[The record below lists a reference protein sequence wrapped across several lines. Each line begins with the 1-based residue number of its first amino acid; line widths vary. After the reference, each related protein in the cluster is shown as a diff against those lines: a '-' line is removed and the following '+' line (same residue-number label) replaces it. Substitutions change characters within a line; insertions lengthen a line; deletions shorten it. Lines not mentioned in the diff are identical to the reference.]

1 MKYKVLIFLVIGI
14 CLYLI
19 DTAMS
24 ADEDKNIF
32 VSDQEILSLISAWK
46 SQVGRDPT
54 DDELARIINNL
65 IDEEI
70 LYREAL
76 LLGLDQEDTII
87 KRRLAQKI
95 SFLKEESIPE
105 TPTTEELNEYYENNK
120 EKYYIE
126 PSFTFTHYYFSKNN
140 NSLERSQQAL
150 KALQEDNKINSD
162 PFYLGKTFANEP
174 LRNIK
179 MNFGKNF
186 SKELMESDPN
196 EWNGPFESTYGHHI
210 VFINSINSGY
220 IPELKEVLRQ
230 VEVDFLQMKRD
241 QAVKGF
247 LDNIRSEYTIY
258 INPDLKF

>member
-1 MKYKVLIFLVIGI
+1 M
-14 CLYLI
+14 YLI

-105 TPTTEELNEYYENNK
+105 IPTTEELKKYYENNK

-126 PSFTFTHYYFSKNN
+126 PSFTFTHYYFSENN
-140 NSLERSQQAL
+140 NSLERSKQAL
-150 KALQEDNKINSD
+150 KALQDNSKVKSD

-179 MNFGKNF
+179 TNFGESF
-186 SKELMESDPN
+186 SIELMTADLAV
-196 EWNGPFESTYGHHI
+196 WNGPFESTYGHHI
-210 VFINSINSGY
+210 VYINSVNPGY
-220 IPELKEVLRQ
+220 IPEIEEVLRQ
-230 VEVDFLQMKRD
+230 VEVDFLQIKRE
-241 QAVKGF
+241 QAVKEF

>member
-1 MKYKVLIFLVIGI
+1 MKYKVLIFFIIGI
-14 CLYLI
+14 CLYLV

-32 VSDQEILSLISAWK
+32 VSDQEIISLISAWK

-105 TPTTEELNEYYENNK
+105 IPTIKELNKYYENNK

-126 PSFTFTHYYFSKNN
+126 PSFTFTHYYFSENN
-140 NSLERSQQAL
+140 NSLKRSQQAL
-150 KALQEDNKINSD
+150 KVIQDNNKVKSD

-174 LRNIK
+174 
-179 MNFGKNF
+179 
-186 SKELMESDPN
+186 S
-196 EWNGPFESTYGHHI
+196 
-210 VFINSINSGY
+210 
-220 IPELKEVLRQ
+220 
-230 VEVDFLQMKRD
+230 
-241 QAVKGF
+241 
-247 LDNIRSEYTIY
+247 
-258 INPDLKF
+258 

>member
-1 MKYKVLIFLVIGI
+1 MKYKVLIFFVIGI
-14 CLYLI
+14 CLYLV
-19 DTAMS
+19 DTVMS

-32 VSDQEILSLISAWK
+32 VSDQEILSLISAWR
-46 SQVGRDPT
+46 SQVGREPT

-105 TPTTEELNEYYENNK
+105 IPTTEELNEYYKNNK

-126 PSFTFTHYYFSKNN
+126 SSFTFTHYYFSENN

-150 KALQEDNKINSD
+150 KALQDNSKVKSD

-174 LRNIK
+174 LRNINT
-179 MNFGKNF
+179 NFGESF
-186 SKELMESDPN
+186 SNELMTADLAV
-196 EWNGPFESTYGHHI
+196 WNGPFESTYGHHI
-210 VFINSINSGY
+210 VYINSVIPGY
-220 IPELKEVLRQ
+220 IPEIEEVLRQ
-230 VEVDFLQMKRD
+230 VEVDFLQMKRE

-247 LDNIRSEYTIY
+247 LNNIRSEYTIF

>member
-1 MKYKVLIFLVIGI
+1 MYLV
-14 CLYLI
+14 
-19 DTAMS
+19 DTTMS
-24 ADEDKNIF
+24 ADKDKNIF

-46 SQVGRDPT
+46 SQVGRIPT

-105 TPTTEELNEYYENNK
+105 IPTTEELNNYYKNNK

-126 PSFTFTHYYFSKNN
+126 PSFTFTHYYFSEND
-140 NSLERSQQAL
+140 NSLKRSKQAL
-150 KALQEDNKINSD
+150 KALQDNNKVKSD

-174 LRNIK
+174 LRNINT
-179 MNFGKNF
+179 NFGKTF
-186 SKELMESDPN
+186 SKELMEADPSQ
-196 EWNGPFESTYGHHI
+196 WNGPFESTYGHHI
-210 VFINSINSGY
+210 VYINSVSQDIF
-220 IPELKEVLRQ
+220 LK
-230 VEVDFLQMKRD
+230 
-241 QAVKGF
+241 
-247 LDNIRSEYTIY
+247 
-258 INPDLKF
+258 

>member
-1 MKYKVLIFLVIGI
+1 MKYKVLIFFIIGI
-14 CLYLI
+14 CLYLV

-32 VSDQEILSLISAWK
+32 ISDQEILSLISAWK

-105 TPTTEELNEYYENNK
+105 IPTTEELKKYYENNK

-126 PSFTFTHYYFSKNN
+126 PSFTFTHYYFSENN
-140 NSLERSQQAL
+140 NSLERSKQAL
-150 KALQEDNKINSD
+150 KALQDSSKVKSD

-179 MNFGKNF
+179 TNFGESF
-186 SKELMESDPN
+186 SIELMTADLAV
-196 EWNGPFESTYGHHI
+196 WNGPFESTYGHHI
-210 VFINSINSGY
+210 VYINSVNPGY
-220 IPELKEVLRQ
+220 IPEIQEVLRQ
-230 VEVDFLQMKRD
+230 VEVDFLQIKRE

-247 LDNIRSEYTIY
+247 LNNIRSEYTIY

>member
-76 LLGLDQEDTII
+76 ILGLDQEDTII

-105 TPTTEELNEYYENNK
+105 IPTTEELNEYYENNK

-126 PSFTFTHYYFSKNN
+126 SSFTFTHYYFSENN
-140 NSLERSQQAL
+140 NSFERSKKAI
-150 KALQEDNKINSD
+150 KALQDNTKVKSD
-162 PFYLGKTFANEP
+162 PFYLGKTF
-174 LRNIK
+174 
-179 MNFGKNF
+179 
-186 SKELMESDPN
+186 SKELIEADLN
-196 EWNGPFESTYGHHI
+196 QWIGPLESTYGHHI
-210 VFINSINSGY
+210 VYVDSVNQGY
-220 IPELKEVLRQ
+220 IPEIEEVLRQ
-230 VEVDFLQMKRD
+230 VEVDFLQIKRE

-247 LDNIRSEYTIY
+247 LNNIRSEYTIF

>member
-1 MKYKVLIFLVIGI
+1 MYLV
-14 CLYLI
+14 
-19 DTAMS
+19 DTVMS

-105 TPTTEELNEYYENNK
+105 IPTTEELNEYYKNNK

-126 PSFTFTHYYFSKNN
+126 SSFTFTHYYFSENN

-150 KALQEDNKINSD
+150 KALQDNSKVKSD

-174 LRNIK
+174 LRNINT
-179 MNFGKNF
+179 NFGESF
-186 SKELMESDPN
+186 SNELMTADLAV
-196 EWNGPFESTYGHHI
+196 WNGPFESTYGHHI
-210 VFINSINSGY
+210 VYINSVIPGY
-220 IPELKEVLRQ
+220 IPEIEEVLRQ
-230 VEVDFLQMKRD
+230 VEVDFLQMKRE

-247 LDNIRSEYTIY
+247 LNNIRSEYTIF

>member
-1 MKYKVLIFLVIGI
+1 MYLV
-14 CLYLI
+14 

-105 TPTTEELNEYYENNK
+105 IPTTEELNKYYENNK

-126 PSFTFTHYYFSKNN
+126 PSFTFTHYYFSENN

-150 KALQEDNKINSD
+150 KALQDNKKVKSD

-174 LRNIK
+174 LRNINT
-179 MNFGKNF
+179 NFGESF
-186 SKELMESDPN
+186 SKELITADLTV
-196 EWNGPFESTYGHHI
+196 WNGPFESTYGHHI
-210 VFINSINSGY
+210 VYINSVTPGY
-220 IPELKEVLRQ
+220 IPEIKQVLRQ
-230 VEVDFLQMKRD
+230 VEVDFLQTKRE
-241 QAVKGF
+241 QAVKSF
-247 LDNIRSEYTIY
+247 LNEIRSEYTIF

>member
-1 MKYKVLIFLVIGI
+1 
-14 CLYLI
+14 
-19 DTAMS
+19 MS

-32 VSDQEILSLISAWK
+32 VSDQEILSLISAWR

-105 TPTTEELNEYYENNK
+105 IPTTEELNEYYKNNK

-126 PSFTFTHYYFSKNN
+126 SSFTFTHYYFSENN

-150 KALQEDNKINSD
+150 KALQDNSKVKSD

-174 LRNIK
+174 LRNINT
-179 MNFGKNF
+179 NFGESF
-186 SKELMESDPN
+186 SKELITADLAV
-196 EWNGPFESTYGHHI
+196 WNGPFESTYGHHI
-210 VFINSINSGY
+210 VYINSVIPGY
-220 IPELKEVLRQ
+220 IPEIEEVLRQ
-230 VEVDFLQMKRD
+230 VEVDFLQIKRE

-247 LDNIRSEYTIY
+247 LNNIRSEYTIF

>member
-1 MKYKVLIFLVIGI
+1 MYLV
-14 CLYLI
+14 
-19 DTAMS
+19 DTVMS

-32 VSDQEILSLISAWK
+32 VSDQEILSLISAWR
-46 SQVGRDPT
+46 SQVGREPT

-105 TPTTEELNEYYENNK
+105 IPTTEELNEYYKNNK

-126 PSFTFTHYYFSKNN
+126 SSFTFTHYYFSENN

-150 KALQEDNKINSD
+150 KALQDNSKVKSD

-174 LRNIK
+174 LRNINT
-179 MNFGKNF
+179 NFGESF
-186 SKELMESDPN
+186 SNELMTADLAV
-196 EWNGPFESTYGHHI
+196 WNGPFESTYGHHI
-210 VFINSINSGY
+210 VYINSVIPGY
-220 IPELKEVLRQ
+220 IPEIEEVLRQ
-230 VEVDFLQMKRD
+230 VEVDFLQMKRE

-247 LDNIRSEYTIY
+247 LNNIRSEYTIF

>member
-1 MKYKVLIFLVIGI
+1 MKYKVLIFFVIGI
-14 CLYLI
+14 CLYLL

-32 VSDQEILSLISAWK
+32 VSDQEIISLISAWK

-76 LLGLDQEDTII
+76 ILGLDQEDTII

-105 TPTTEELNEYYENNK
+105 IPSTGELKDFYNDNK

-126 PSFTFTHYYFSKNN
+126 HSFTFTHYYFSKNN
-140 NSLERSQQAL
+140 NSHERSQQAL
-150 KALQEDNKINSD
+150 KALQENNKVKSD

-220 IPELKEVLRQ
+220 IPELKEVLKQ

>member
-1 MKYKVLIFLVIGI
+1 MYLV
-14 CLYLI
+14 

-105 TPTTEELNEYYENNK
+105 IPTTKELNEYYKNNK

-126 PSFTFTHYYFSKNN
+126 PSFTFTHYYFSENN

-150 KALQEDNKINSD
+150 KALQDNSKVKSD

-179 MNFGKNF
+179 TNFGESF
-186 SKELMESDPN
+186 SIELMTADLAV
-196 EWNGPFESTYGHHI
+196 WNGPFESTYGHHI
-210 VFINSINSGY
+210 VYINSVNPGY
-220 IPELKEVLRQ
+220 IPEIEEVLRQ
-230 VEVDFLQMKRD
+230 VEVDFLQIKRE

-247 LDNIRSEYTIY
+247 LNNIRSEYTIF

>member
-1 MKYKVLIFLVIGI
+1 
-14 CLYLI
+14 
-19 DTAMS
+19 MS

-105 TPTTEELNEYYENNK
+105 IPTTEELNEYYKNNK

-126 PSFTFTHYYFSKNN
+126 PSFTFTHYYFSENN

-150 KALQEDNKINSD
+150 KALQDNSKVKSD

-174 LRNIK
+174 LRNINT
-179 MNFGKNF
+179 NFGESF
-186 SKELMESDPN
+186 SNELMTADLAV
-196 EWNGPFESTYGHHI
+196 WNGPFESTYGHHI
-210 VFINSINSGY
+210 VYINSVNPGY
-220 IPELKEVLRQ
+220 IPEIEEVLRQ
-230 VEVDFLQMKRD
+230 VEVDFLQIKRE

-247 LDNIRSEYTIY
+247 LNNIRSEYTIF

>member
-1 MKYKVLIFLVIGI
+1 
-14 CLYLI
+14 
-19 DTAMS
+19 MS

-32 VSDQEILSLISAWK
+32 VSDQEILSLISAWR

-105 TPTTEELNEYYENNK
+105 IPTTEELNEYYKNNK

-126 PSFTFTHYYFSKNN
+126 SSFTFTHYYFSENN

-150 KALQEDNKINSD
+150 KALQDNSKVKSD

-174 LRNIK
+174 LRNINT
-179 MNFGKNF
+179 NFGESF
-186 SKELMESDPN
+186 SKELITADLN
-196 EWNGPFESTYGHHI
+196 VWNGPFESTYGHHI
-210 VFINSINSGY
+210 VYINSVNPGY
-220 IPELKEVLRQ
+220 IPEIEEVLRQ
-230 VEVDFLQMKRD
+230 VEVDFLQIKRE

-247 LDNIRSEYTIY
+247 LNNIRSEYTIF

>member
-1 MKYKVLIFLVIGI
+1 
-14 CLYLI
+14 
-19 DTAMS
+19 MS

-32 VSDQEILSLISAWK
+32 ISDQEILSLISAWK

-105 TPTTEELNEYYENNK
+105 IPTTKELNEYYENNK

-126 PSFTFTHYYFSKNN
+126 PSFTFTHYYFSENN
-140 NSLERSQQAL
+140 NSLERSHQAL
-150 KALQEDNKINSD
+150 KALQDNNKVKSD

-174 LRNIK
+174 LRNINT
-179 MNFGKNF
+179 NFGESF
-186 SKELMESDPN
+186 SKELITADLAV
-196 EWNGPFESTYGHHI
+196 WNGPFESTYGHHI
-210 VFINSINSGY
+210 VYINSVNPGY
-220 IPELKEVLRQ
+220 IPEIEEVLRQ
-230 VEVDFLQMKRD
+230 VEVDFLQIKRE

-247 LDNIRSEYTIY
+247 LNNIRSEYTIF

>member
-1 MKYKVLIFLVIGI
+1 
-14 CLYLI
+14 
-19 DTAMS
+19 MS

-32 VSDQEILSLISAWK
+32 VSDQEILSLISAWR

-105 TPTTEELNEYYENNK
+105 IPTTEELNEYYKNNK

-126 PSFTFTHYYFSKNN
+126 SSFTFTHYYFSENN

-150 KALQEDNKINSD
+150 KALQDNSKVKSD

-174 LRNIK
+174 LRNINT
-179 MNFGKNF
+179 NFGESF
-186 SKELMESDPN
+186 SNELMTADLAV
-196 EWNGPFESTYGHHI
+196 WNGPFESTYGHHI
-210 VFINSINSGY
+210 VYINSVNPGY
-220 IPELKEVLRQ
+220 IPEIEEVLRQ
-230 VEVDFLQMKRD
+230 VEVDFLQIKRE

-247 LDNIRSEYTIY
+247 LNNIRSEYTIF

>member
-1 MKYKVLIFLVIGI
+1 MKYKVLIFFIIGI
-14 CLYLI
+14 CLYLV

-24 ADEDKNIF
+24 ADEDKNVF

-46 SQVGRDPT
+46 SQVGREPT

-105 TPTTEELNEYYENNK
+105 IPTTQELNDYFENNK
-120 EKYYIE
+120 EKYYFE
-126 PSFTFTHYYFSKNN
+126 PSFTFTHYYFSANN

-150 KALQEDNKINSD
+150 KALQDNNKVKSD

-174 LRNIK
+174 LRNINT
-179 MNFGKNF
+179 NFGKTF
-186 SKELMESDPN
+186 SKELIEADPN
-196 EWNGPFESTYGHHI
+196 QWNGPFESTYGHHI
-210 VFINSINSGY
+210 VYLNSINPGY
-220 IPELKEVLRQ
+220 IPEIEEVLRQ
-230 VEVDFLQMKRD
+230 VEIDFLQIKRD

-247 LDNIRSEYTIY
+247 LNNIRSEYTIY

>member
-1 MKYKVLIFLVIGI
+1 MYLV
-14 CLYLI
+14 

-105 TPTTEELNEYYENNK
+105 IPTTEDLKKYYENNK

-126 PSFTFTHYYFSKNN
+126 PSFTFTHYYFSENN
-140 NSLERSQQAL
+140 NSLDRSQQAL
-150 KALQEDNKINSD
+150 KALQDNKKVKSD

-174 LRNIK
+174 LRNINT
-179 MNFGKNF
+179 NFGESF
-186 SKELMESDPN
+186 SKELITADLN
-196 EWNGPFESTYGHHI
+196 AWNGPFESTYGHHI
-210 VFINSINSGY
+210 VYINSVNPGY
-220 IPELKEVLRQ
+220 IPEIEEVLRQ
-230 VEVDFLQMKRD
+230 VEVDFLQIKRE

-247 LDNIRSEYTIY
+247 LNNIRSEYTIF

>member
-1 MKYKVLIFLVIGI
+1 MYLV
-14 CLYLI
+14 
-19 DTAMS
+19 DTVMS

-105 TPTTEELNEYYENNK
+105 IPTAEELNEYFKNNK

-126 PSFTFTHYYFSKNN
+126 PSFTFTHYYFSENN
-140 NSLERSQQAL
+140 NSLERSHQAL
-150 KALQEDNKINSD
+150 KALQDNNKVKSD

-174 LRNIK
+174 LRNINT
-179 MNFGKNF
+179 NFGESF
-186 SKELMESDPN
+186 SKELITADLAV
-196 EWNGPFESTYGHHI
+196 WNGPFESTYGHHI
-210 VFINSINSGY
+210 VYINSVNPGY
-220 IPELKEVLRQ
+220 IPEIEEVLRQ
-230 VEVDFLQMKRD
+230 VEVDFLQIKRE

-247 LDNIRSEYTIY
+247 LNNIRSEYTIF

>member
-1 MKYKVLIFLVIGI
+1 
-14 CLYLI
+14 
-19 DTAMS
+19 MS

-105 TPTTEELNEYYENNK
+105 IPTAEELNEYFKNNK

-126 PSFTFTHYYFSKNN
+126 PSFTFTHYYFSEIN
-140 NSLERSQQAL
+140 NSLERSHQAL
-150 KALQEDNKINSD
+150 KALQDNNKVKSD

-174 LRNIK
+174 LRNINT
-179 MNFGKNF
+179 NFGESF
-186 SKELMESDPN
+186 SKELMTADLAV
-196 EWNGPFESTYGHHI
+196 WNGPFESTYGHHI
-210 VFINSINSGY
+210 VYINSVNPGY
-220 IPELKEVLRQ
+220 IPEIEEVLRQ
-230 VEVDFLQMKRD
+230 VEVDFLQIKRE

-247 LDNIRSEYTIY
+247 LNNIRSEYTIF

>member
-1 MKYKVLIFLVIGI
+1 MYLV
-14 CLYLI
+14 
-19 DTAMS
+19 DTARS

-32 VSDQEILSLISAWK
+32 IWDQEILSLISAWK

-105 TPTTEELNEYYENNK
+105 IPTSEELKKYYENNK

-126 PSFTFTHYYFSKNN
+126 PSFTFTHYYFSENN
-140 NSLERSQQAL
+140 NSLEKAQHAL
-150 KALQEDNKINSD
+150 KAVS
-162 PFYLGKTFANEP
+162 
-174 LRNIK
+174 
-179 MNFGKNF
+179 
-186 SKELMESDPN
+186 
-196 EWNGPFESTYGHHI
+196 
-210 VFINSINSGY
+210 
-220 IPELKEVLRQ
+220 
-230 VEVDFLQMKRD
+230 
-241 QAVKGF
+241 
-247 LDNIRSEYTIY
+247 YTHLTLPTICSV
-258 INPDLKF
+258 

>member
-105 TPTTEELNEYYENNK
+105 IPTTKELNEYYKNNK

-150 KALQEDNKINSD
+150 KALQDNKKVKSD

-174 LRNIK
+174 LRNINT
-179 MNFGKNF
+179 NFGESF
-186 SKELMESDPN
+186 SKELITADLTI
-196 EWNGPFESTYGHHI
+196 WNGPFESTYGHHI
-210 VFINSINSGY
+210 VYINSVNPGY
-220 IPELKEVLRQ
+220 IPEIEEVLRQ
-230 VEVDFLQMKRD
+230 VEVDFLQIKRE
-241 QAVKGF
+241 QSVKGF
-247 LDNIRSEYTIY
+247 LNNIRSEYTIF

>member
-1 MKYKVLIFLVIGI
+1 MKYKVLIFFVIGI
-14 CLYLI
+14 CLYLV

-105 TPTTEELNEYYENNK
+105 IPTTEELNEYYKNNK

-126 PSFTFTHYYFSKNN
+126 SSFTFTHYYFSENN

-150 KALQEDNKINSD
+150 KALQDNSKVKSD

-174 LRNIK
+174 LRNINT
-179 MNFGKNF
+179 NFGESF
-186 SKELMESDPN
+186 SN
-196 EWNGPFESTYGHHI
+196 W
-210 VFINSINSGY
+210 
-220 IPELKEVLRQ
+220 
-230 VEVDFLQMKRD
+230 
-241 QAVKGF
+241 
-247 LDNIRSEYTIY
+247 
-258 INPDLKF
+258 

>member
-1 MKYKVLIFLVIGI
+1 
-14 CLYLI
+14 
-19 DTAMS
+19 MS

-105 TPTTEELNEYYENNK
+105 IPTAEELNEYYKNNK

-126 PSFTFTHYYFSKNN
+126 PSFTFTHYYFSENN

-150 KALQEDNKINSD
+150 KALQDNSKVKSD

-179 MNFGKNF
+179 TNFGESF
-186 SKELMESDPN
+186 SIELMTADLAV
-196 EWNGPFESTYGHHI
+196 WNGPFESTYGHHI
-210 VFINSINSGY
+210 VYINSVNPGY
-220 IPELKEVLRQ
+220 IPEIEEVLRQ
-230 VEVDFLQMKRD
+230 VEVDFLQIKRE

-247 LDNIRSEYTIY
+247 LNNIRSEYTIF

>member
-1 MKYKVLIFLVIGI
+1 
-14 CLYLI
+14 
-19 DTAMS
+19 MS

-32 VSDQEILSLISAWK
+32 VSDQEILSLISAWR
-46 SQVGRDPT
+46 SQVGREPT

-105 TPTTEELNEYYENNK
+105 IPTTEELNEYYKNNK

-126 PSFTFTHYYFSKNN
+126 SSFTFTHYYFSENN

-150 KALQEDNKINSD
+150 KALQDNSKVKSD

-174 LRNIK
+174 LRNINT
-179 MNFGKNF
+179 NFGESF
-186 SKELMESDPN
+186 SNELMTADLAV
-196 EWNGPFESTYGHHI
+196 WNGPFESTYGHHI
-210 VFINSINSGY
+210 VYINSVIPGY
-220 IPELKEVLRQ
+220 IPEIEEVLRQ
-230 VEVDFLQMKRD
+230 VEVDFLQMKRE

-247 LDNIRSEYTIY
+247 LNNIRSEYTIF

>member
-1 MKYKVLIFLVIGI
+1 
-14 CLYLI
+14 
-19 DTAMS
+19 MS
-24 ADEDKNIF
+24 SDEDKNIF

-105 TPTTEELNEYYENNK
+105 VPTTKELNEYYENNK

-126 PSFTFTHYYFSKNN
+126 PSFTFTHYYFSENN

-150 KALQEDNKINSD
+150 KALQDNSKVKSD

-174 LRNIK
+174 LRNINT
-179 MNFGKNF
+179 NFGESF
-186 SKELMESDPN
+186 SKELITTDLN
-196 EWNGPFESTYGHHI
+196 VWNGPFESTYGHHI
-210 VFINSINSGY
+210 VYINSVNSGY
-220 IPELKEVLRQ
+220 IPEIEEVLRQ
-230 VEVDFLQMKRD
+230 VEVDFLQIKRE

-247 LDNIRSEYTIY
+247 LNNIRSDYTIF

>member
-1 MKYKVLIFLVIGI
+1 MYLV
-14 CLYLI
+14 

-32 VSDQEILSLISAWK
+32 VSDQEILSLISAWR

-76 LLGLDQEDTII
+76 LLGLDQEDMII

-105 TPTTEELNEYYENNK
+105 IPTTEELNEYYKNNK

-126 PSFTFTHYYFSKNN
+126 PSFTFTHYYFSENN

-150 KALQEDNKINSD
+150 KALQDNSKVKSD

-174 LRNIK
+174 LRNINT
-179 MNFGKNF
+179 NFGESF
-186 SKELMESDPN
+186 SKELITAN
-196 EWNGPFESTYGHHI
+196 LAVWNGPFESTYGHHI
-210 VFINSINSGY
+210 VYINSVNPGY
-220 IPELKEVLRQ
+220 IPEIEEVLRQ
-230 VEVDFLQMKRD
+230 VEVDFLQIKRE

-247 LDNIRSEYTIY
+247 LNNIRSEYTIF

>member
-1 MKYKVLIFLVIGI
+1 MYLV
-14 CLYLI
+14 
-19 DTAMS
+19 DTVMS

-32 VSDQEILSLISAWK
+32 VSDQEILSLISAWR

-105 TPTTEELNEYYENNK
+105 IPTTEELNQYYKNNK
-120 EKYYIE
+120 ENYYIE
-126 PSFTFTHYYFSKNN
+126 PSFTFTHYYFSENN

-150 KALQEDNKINSD
+150 KALQDNSKVKSD

-174 LRNIK
+174 LRNINT
-179 MNFGKNF
+179 NFGESF
-186 SKELMESDPN
+186 SKELITADLN
-196 EWNGPFESTYGHHI
+196 VWNGPFESTYGHHI
-210 VFINSINSGY
+210 VYINSVNPGY
-220 IPELKEVLRQ
+220 IPEIEEVLRQ
-230 VEVDFLQMKRD
+230 VEVDFLQIKRE

-247 LDNIRSEYTIY
+247 LNNIRSEYTIF

>member
-1 MKYKVLIFLVIGI
+1 MYLV
-14 CLYLI
+14 
-19 DTAMS
+19 DTVMS

-32 VSDQEILSLISAWK
+32 VSDQEILSLISAWR

-105 TPTTEELNEYYENNK
+105 IPTTEELNEYYKNNK

-126 PSFTFTHYYFSKNN
+126 SSFTFTHYYFSENN

-150 KALQEDNKINSD
+150 KALQDNSKVKSD

-174 LRNIK
+174 LRNINT
-179 MNFGKNF
+179 NFGESF
-186 SKELMESDPN
+186 SNELMTADLAV
-196 EWNGPFESTYGHHI
+196 WNGPFESTYGHHI
-210 VFINSINSGY
+210 VYINSVIPGY
-220 IPELKEVLRQ
+220 IPEIEEVLRQ
-230 VEVDFLQMKRD
+230 VEVDFLQIKRE

-247 LDNIRSEYTIY
+247 LNNIRSEYTIF

>member
-1 MKYKVLIFLVIGI
+1 M
-14 CLYLI
+14 YLL

-32 VSDQEILSLISAWK
+32 VSDQEILSLISAWR

-95 SFLKEESIPE
+95 SFLKEESIPDI
-105 TPTTEELNEYYENNK
+105 PTTAELNEYYENNK

-126 PSFTFTHYYFSKNN
+126 PSFTFTHYYFSENN

-150 KALQEDNKINSD
+150 KALQDNNKVKSD
-162 PFYLGKTFANEP
+162 PFYLGKAFANEP
-174 LRNIK
+174 LRNIET
-179 MNFGKNF
+179 NFSKAF
-186 SKELMESDPN
+186 SKELMEAN
-196 EWNGPFESTYGHHI
+196 LNQWIGPFESTYGHHI
-210 VFINSINSGY
+210 VYLNSTNPGY
-220 IPELKEVLRQ
+220 IPVIEEVLRQ
-230 VEVDFLQMKRD
+230 VEVDFLQMKRED
-241 QAVKGF
+241 AVKGF
-247 LDNIRSEYTIY
+247 LNNIRSEYTIF

>member
-1 MKYKVLIFLVIGI
+1 
-14 CLYLI
+14 
-19 DTAMS
+19 MS

-105 TPTTEELNEYYENNK
+105 IPTAEELNEYFKNNK

-126 PSFTFTHYYFSKNN
+126 PSFTFTHYYFSENN
-140 NSLERSQQAL
+140 NSLERSHQAL
-150 KALQEDNKINSD
+150 KALQDNNKVKSD

-174 LRNIK
+174 LRNINT
-179 MNFGKNF
+179 NFGESF
-186 SKELMESDPN
+186 SKELITADLAV
-196 EWNGPFESTYGHHI
+196 WNGPFESTYGHHI
-210 VFINSINSGY
+210 VYINSVNPGY
-220 IPELKEVLRQ
+220 IPEIEEVLRQ
-230 VEVDFLQMKRD
+230 VEVDFLQIKRE

-247 LDNIRSEYTIY
+247 LNNIRSEYTIF

>member
-1 MKYKVLIFLVIGI
+1 
-14 CLYLI
+14 
-19 DTAMS
+19 MS

-32 VSDQEILSLISAWK
+32 ISDQEILSLISAWK

-105 TPTTEELNEYYENNK
+105 IPTAEELNEYFKNNK

-126 PSFTFTHYYFSKNN
+126 PSFTFTHYYFSEIN
-140 NSLERSQQAL
+140 NSLERSHQAL
-150 KALQEDNKINSD
+150 KALQDNNKVKSD

-174 LRNIK
+174 LRNINT
-179 MNFGKNF
+179 NFGESF
-186 SKELMESDPN
+186 SKELMTADLAV
-196 EWNGPFESTYGHHI
+196 WNGPFESTYGHHI
-210 VFINSINSGY
+210 VYINSVNPGH
-220 IPELKEVLRQ
+220 IPEIEEVLRQ
-230 VEVDFLQMKRD
+230 VEIDFLQIKRE

-247 LDNIRSEYTIY
+247 LNNIRSEYTIY